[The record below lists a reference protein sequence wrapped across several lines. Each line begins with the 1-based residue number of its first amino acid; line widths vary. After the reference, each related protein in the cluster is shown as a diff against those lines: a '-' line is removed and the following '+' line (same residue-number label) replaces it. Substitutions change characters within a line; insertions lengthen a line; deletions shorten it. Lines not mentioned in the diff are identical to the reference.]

1 MITKE
6 ITIQGKT
13 YPVVFDMK
21 TIINFE
27 EITKKTFFG
36 DKLEKLTDK
45 IAIVVSSVLAADDK
59 ADLNVDALTSLDW
72 DGIQEMMTAFA
83 VVMKLSLDFFHIP
96 EVIPENKIKG
106 NGKKN

>member
-13 YPVVFDMK
+13 YPVVFNMK

-36 DKLEKLTDK
+36 DKLEKLTDI
-45 IAIVVSSVLAADDK
+45 IAIVVSSVLAADEK

-96 EVIPENKIKG
+96 EVIPEKKSKG